1 MSVNTDQLVV
11 KAQLIEELA
20 YHDTERAK
28 KEIGPL
34 WNFMEDCLVP
44 GADICVHIREV
55 KQVPPDFKSHVEPHK
70 HDVSSVYS
78 IIGDLTMEIML
89 EDKKYEVTGP
99 ASVFIPVGVT
109 HAVRPLKGKGYLI
122 VIVRSGDYV

>member
-11 KAQLIEELA
+11 KAQLIGELA

-28 KEIGPL
+28 REIGPL
-34 WNFMEDCLVP
+34 YNFREDSLVP

-55 KQVPPDFKSHVEPHK
+55 KQVPPAFKPHVELHK

-78 IIGDLTMEIML
+78 IIGDLTMEITL
-89 EDKKYEVTGP
+89 EDKRYEVTSP
-99 ASVFIPVGVT
+99 ASVFLPVGIM
-109 HAVRPLKGKGYLI
+109 HAVRPLKGSGYLI
-122 VIVRSGDYV
+122 VTVRSGEYA